1 MKRFKARRRWGVL
14 VELLRDRPHAVGAEI
29 GVKEGRTS
37 AVLLK
42 RLPGLRKLYCVDP
55 WRYYAE
61 YDSDRAGRKIAWPNQ
76 RLLDRAYG
84 EFLRRIEAFRERVV
98 VLREF
103 SRDAAPLVPDGSLD
117 FAFIDANHAYEFVR
131 EDIALWWP
139 KVREACPESRRT
151 ADRGGGLLAGHDYGR
166 WDHSWGVRRAV
177 DEAFGDRVRTGP
189 AWCWWVA
196 RECRGMQAEG

>member
-1 MKRFKARRRWGVL
+1 MLA
-14 VELLRDRPHAVGAEI
+14 ELLRDRPHAVGAEI

-61 YDSDRAGRKIAWPNQ
+61 YDSDRAGRKIPWPNQ

-84 EFLRRIEAFRERVV
+84 EFLRRIEPFRERVV

-103 SRDAAPLVPDGSLD
+103 SRDAARLVPDASLD

-139 KVREACPESRRT
+139 KVKP
-151 ADRGGGLLAGHDYGR
+151 GGLLAGHDYGR
-166 WDHSWGVRRAV
+166 WDHAWGVRRAV

-189 AWCWWVA
+189 AWCWWVVKES
-196 RECRGMQAEG
+196 RSMKAEG